1 MSESGKIDVTIV
13 GGEGVITSHLIL
25 PSICHLQPV
34 FLMV

>member
-1 MSESGKIDVTIV
+1 MRAASKIGVMIV